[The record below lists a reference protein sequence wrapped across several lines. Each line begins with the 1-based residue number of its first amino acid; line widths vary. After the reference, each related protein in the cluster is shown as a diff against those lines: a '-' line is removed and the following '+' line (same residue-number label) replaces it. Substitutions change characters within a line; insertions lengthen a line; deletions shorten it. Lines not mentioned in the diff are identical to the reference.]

1 MSKTESDYS
10 NTIFYKI
17 VCKDTT
23 ITDLYVGH
31 TTNFVQRKYSHKQ
44 NCNNPKAN
52 NYKCKLYNII
62 RLNGGW
68 ENWRMEIIAF
78 HNCSDQYEARKKE
91 QEYFLKLNATLNSIQ
106 PLPKSKLITVSYTPS
121 PNDET
126 NECNSQSEIIYN
138 YYPKHMCSKCN
149 VKCSSLYDY
158 KKHILTKKHISSY
171 CDNEDNNILAD
182 NNSYSF
188 QDDKLY
194 ANINTQLAN
203 AYTCIRC
210 NYHTDNKKDYNKH
223 TNTAKHI
230 KLSSCN
236 QPLVNRLYI
245 CNCGKTYKHASSLCK
260 HRKSCLFIPSDPIP
274 TTENSNISTK
284 LPNNDMMAMIFEYI
298 SNKNNDKTLL
308 TAELLKQND
317 EFKELLINQNK
328 QLFELVQK
336 IGTTDVIFD

>member
-31 TTNFVQRKYSHKQ
+31 TTNFVQRKKSHKQ
-44 NCNNPKAN
+44 NCNNPKAT
-52 NYKCKLYNII
+52 NYKCKLYNVI

-68 ENWRMEIIAF
+68 DNWRMEIIAF
-78 HNCSDQYEARKKE
+78 HNCNDHYEAREKE
-91 QEYFLKLNATLNSIQ
+91 QEYFLKLDATLNSIQ
-106 PLPKSKLITVSYTPS
+106 PLPESKLITASCTPP
-121 PNDET
+121 PNDDT
-126 NECNSQSEIIYN
+126 SDCNSQSEIIFN
-138 YYPKHMCSKCN
+138 YCPKNMCFKCN

-158 KKHILTKKHISSY
+158 KKHILTKKHIRSY
-171 CDNEDNNILAD
+171 CDNEDNNIL
-182 NNSYSF
+182 
-188 QDDKLY
+188 

-210 NYHTDNKKDYNKH
+210 NYHTDSKKDYNKH
-223 TNTAKHI
+223 TITAKHI

-236 QPLVNRLYI
+236 EQRVNRVYI

-274 TTENSNISTK
+274 TTENSNVSTK
-284 LPNNDMMAMIFEYI
+284 HPTSDMMAMIFEYI
-298 SNKNNDKTLL
+298 SNKNNDNTIL
-308 TAELLKQND
+308 TTELLKQNA
-317 EFKELLINQNK
+317 EFKELLIIQNK
-328 QLFELVQK
+328 QLFELAQK
-336 IGTTDVIFD
+336 